1 MVSTDD
7 AQKSS
12 VNLLSTHA
20 PISVPKEQ
28 ENKELTKSISGVPA
42 NPLKVKPVIKEFPI
56 AQKYKS

>member
-1 MVSTDD
+1 MVSTYD

-20 PISVPKEQ
+20 PISVPEEQ
-28 ENKELTKSISGVPA
+28 ENKESTKSISGVPA

-56 AQKYKS
+56 A